1 MMSDYLKI
9 LLISAWSM
17 CLLSCSY
24 IEKYSFYEIFI
35 NPEVEQM
42 PKDTSQSAQ
51 KPDIESVPEKV
62 IINE

>member
-42 PKDTSQSAQ
+42 SKDTTQSAQ

>member
-1 MMSDYLKI
+1 MKPNYLKI

-17 CLLSCSY
+17 FLLSCSY
-24 IEKYSFYEIFI
+24 AEKYSFYEIFI

-42 PKDTSQSAQ
+42 AKDSSQSAQ

>member
-1 MMSDYLKI
+1 MSDYLKI

-42 PKDTSQSAQ
+42 SKDSQSAQ

>member
-42 PKDTSQSAQ
+42 SKDTSQSAQ
-51 KPDIESVPEKV
+51 KPDIESVPQKV

>member
-42 PKDTSQSAQ
+42 SKDTSQSAQ
-51 KPDIESVPEKV
+51 IPDIESVPEKV

>member
-1 MMSDYLKI
+1 MPNYLKI
-9 LLISAWSM
+9 LLILASIM

-42 PKDTSQSAQ
+42 IKDSSQSVQ

>member
-1 MMSDYLKI
+1 MISNCLKI
-9 LLISAWSM
+9 LLILPCSLY
-17 CLLSCSY
+17 LLSCSY

-35 NPEVEQM
+35 NPEVEKIA
-42 PKDTSQSAQ
+42 KDSSQSAQ

>member
-9 LLISAWSM
+9 LLISALSM

-42 PKDTSQSAQ
+42 SKDTSQSAQ

>member
-35 NPEVEQM
+35 NSEVEQM
-42 PKDTSQSAQ
+42 SKDTSQSAQ

>member
-1 MMSDYLKI
+1 MILNYLKI
-9 LLISAWSM
+9 FLISAWSI
-17 CLLSCSY
+17 CLFSCSY

-42 PKDTSQSAQ
+42 SKDTSQSVQ
-51 KPDIESVPEKV
+51 KPDIEGVPEKV

>member
-1 MMSDYLKI
+1 MMQNYYKI
-9 LLISAWSM
+9 LLISVWSM
-17 CLLSCSY
+17 CLLSCSNL
-24 IEKYSFYEIFI
+24 EKYSFYEIFI

-42 PKDTSQSAQ
+42 AKDSSKSAE

>member
-1 MMSDYLKI
+1 M
-9 LLISAWSM
+9 
-17 CLLSCSY
+17 
-24 IEKYSFYEIFI
+24 FI

-42 PKDTSQSAQ
+42 SKDTSQSAQ

>member
-17 CLLSCSY
+17 CLFSCSY

-42 PKDTSQSAQ
+42 SKDTSQSAQ
-51 KPDIESVPEKV
+51 KPNIESVPEKV

>member
-1 MMSDYLKI
+1 MMPNYLKI

-24 IEKYSFYEIFI
+24 LEKYSFYEIFI

-42 PKDTSQSAQ
+42 AKDSSKSAQ

>member
-17 CLLSCSY
+17 CLLRCSY

-35 NPEVEQM
+35 NQEVEQM
-42 PKDTSQSAQ
+42 SKDTSQSAQ

>member
-1 MMSDYLKI
+1 MMPNYYKI
-9 LLISAWSM
+9 LLISGLSM
-17 CLLSCSY
+17 CFLSCSY
-24 IEKYSFYEIFI
+24 LEKYSFYEIFI

-42 PKDTSQSAQ
+42 AKDSSQSAQ

>member
-1 MMSDYLKI
+1 MMTNCLKI
-9 LLISAWSM
+9 LLILAWSM

-24 IEKYSFYEIFI
+24 IQKYSFYEIFI

-42 PKDTSQSAQ
+42 SKDTSQSAQ

>member
-9 LLISAWSM
+9 LLISSWSM

-42 PKDTSQSAQ
+42 SKDTSQSAQ

>member
-1 MMSDYLKI
+1 MMTNYFKI
-9 LLISAWSM
+9 LLISVCSM
-17 CLLSCSY
+17 CLYSCSY
-24 IEKYSFYEIFI
+24 IEKYSLYEIFI

-42 PKDTSQSAQ
+42 SKDLSQSTH

>member
-17 CLLSCSY
+17 CLLGCSY

-35 NPEVEQM
+35 NSEVEQM
-42 PKDTSQSAQ
+42 SKDTSQSAQ

-62 IINE
+62 IISE

>member
-24 IEKYSFYEIFI
+24 IEKYSFYGIFI

-42 PKDTSQSAQ
+42 SKDTSQSAQ

>member
-1 MMSDYLKI
+1 M
-9 LLISAWSM
+9 ISVWSM

-42 PKDTSQSAQ
+42 SKDTSQSAQ

>member
-9 LLISAWSM
+9 LLILAWSM

-42 PKDTSQSAQ
+42 SKDTSQSAQ

>member
-9 LLISAWSM
+9 LLISAWSI

-24 IEKYSFYEIFI
+24 IEKYSFYEMFI

-42 PKDTSQSAQ
+42 SNDVSQSAQ

-62 IINE
+62 VINE

>member
-1 MMSDYLKI
+1 MLNYFKI
-9 LLISAWSM
+9 LLISSWSM

-24 IEKYSFYEIFI
+24 VEKYSFYEIFI
-35 NPEVEQM
+35 NQEVEQM
-42 PKDTSQSAQ
+42 SKDTSQSAQ

>member
-1 MMSDYLKI
+1 MTPNYLKI
-9 LLISAWSM
+9 LLILSCSV

-42 PKDTSQSAQ
+42 AKDSSQSAQ

>member
-9 LLISAWSM
+9 LLISSWSM

-42 PKDTSQSAQ
+42 SKDTLQSAQ

>member
-24 IEKYSFYEIFI
+24 IEKYSFYEIFV
-35 NPEVEQM
+35 NPEVEQLS
-42 PKDTSQSAQ
+42 KDTSQSAQ

>member
-1 MMSDYLKI
+1 MISNYLKI
-9 LLISAWSM
+9 LLILSCSM
-17 CLLSCSY
+17 CLLNCSY

-42 PKDTSQSAQ
+42 AKDSFQSSQ
-51 KPDIESVPEKV
+51 KPDIESVPKKV

>member
-1 MMSDYLKI
+1 MPNYLKI
-9 LLISAWSM
+9 LLILASIT

-42 PKDTSQSAQ
+42 IKDSSQSAQ

>member
-1 MMSDYLKI
+1 MILNYSKI
-9 LLISAWSM
+9 FLISACSM
-17 CLLSCSY
+17 CLLSCSN

-42 PKDTSQSAQ
+42 SKDTSQSAK

>member
-9 LLISAWSM
+9 LLISSWSM

-24 IEKYSFYEIFI
+24 IEKYSFYEMLI

-42 PKDTSQSAQ
+42 SKDTSQSAQ

>member
-1 MMSDYLKI
+1 MMPNYLKI

-17 CLLSCSY
+17 FLLSCSY
-24 IEKYSFYEIFI
+24 AEKYSFYEIFI

-42 PKDTSQSAQ
+42 AKDSSKSAQ